1 MQSSSPRHVNNSTRN
16 EVEPRGSGTTTI
28 TQVNATQDNTDNGD
42 HLVLRL
48 EQPSTSENIAER
60 NPPRV
65 QWTEDT
71 VDNENL
77 GKRKSKCCCIFKKKR
92 DWNDS
97 DSSDE
102 DCESDH
108 CRGHKGKAPKAEGG
122 GGGDDDHDG
131 GAPIQT

>member
-1 MQSSSPRHVNNSTRN
+1 MQPSNPSRIESESH
-16 EVEPRGSGTTTI
+16 GSATTTI
-28 TQVNATQDNTDNGD
+28 TQVHSNENRTDQEE

-48 EQPSTSENIAER
+48 EQPSTSENVTER

-65 QWTEDT
+65 QWTQDT

-92 DWNDS
+92 EWNDS

-102 DCESDH
+102 ECESEH
-108 CRGHKGKAPKAEGG
+108 CRGHKGKTPKSGDGDE
-122 GGGDDDHDG
+122 DDDNHKNE
-131 GAPIQT
+131 GAGPVQT

>member
-1 MQSSSPRHVNNSTRN
+1 MQSSSPRHDNNSAITD
-16 EVEPRGSGTTTI
+16 VESRGSGTTTI
-28 TQVNATQDNTDNGD
+28 TQVNQPEDNTENGN
-42 HLVLRL
+42 HLLLRL
-48 EQPSTSENIAER
+48 EQPSTSENTTER
-60 NPPRV
+60 NSPRV

-108 CRGHKGKAPKAEGG
+108 CRGHKGKAQKPEGG
-122 GGGDDDHDG
+122 GGGDDHDG
-131 GAPIQT
+131 GPPVQT

>member
-1 MQSSSPRHVNNSTRN
+1 
-16 EVEPRGSGTTTI
+16 
-28 TQVNATQDNTDNGD
+28 
-42 HLVLRL
+42 LLLRL
-48 EQPSTSENIAER
+48 EQPSTSENTTER
-60 NPPRV
+60 NSPRV

-102 DCESDH
+102 
-108 CRGHKGKAPKAEGG
+108 ANFNF
-122 GGGDDDHDG
+122 
-131 GAPIQT
+131 

>member
-1 MQSSSPRHVNNSTRN
+1 MLNHEALGQLQSPKLINLRIIRLIFNFTLKTNFYLQ
-16 EVEPRGSGTTTI
+16 E
-28 TQVNATQDNTDNGD
+28 NGN
-42 HLVLRL
+42 HLLLRL
-48 EQPSTSENIAER
+48 EQPSTSENTTER
-60 NPPRV
+60 NSPRV

-102 DCESDH
+102 
-108 CRGHKGKAPKAEGG
+108 ANFNF
-122 GGGDDDHDG
+122 
-131 GAPIQT
+131 